1 MDLNAVRTKLLGFG
15 MQLLDGIDP
24 NPDNFVCA
32 GIIHTRTQAVGCL
45 LRLEPNKQA
54 QVSSLSLQFAWYLLN
69 PAYQNAIAPKHFI
82 GTSKFFNKMSVQCM
96 FYNKRYFS
104 EYLFLQKYSNKLTVA
119 V

>member
-54 QVSSLSLQFAWYLLN
+54 QVCILQ
-69 PAYQNAIAPKHFI
+69 
-82 GTSKFFNKMSVQCM
+82 
-96 FYNKRYFS
+96 
-104 EYLFLQKYSNKLTVA
+104 YLFSNMSLHPKVLYN
-119 V
+119 